1 MSLLLRLR
9 LAKQRGEAILSEEK
23 LTKLAVDPFEIAA
36 RHDIIVQAKPDTASG
51 VSGML
56 LRHGNSFGI
65 LYASD
70 IPNEGFQRFSVAHEL
85 GHYFLDGHIDHHP
98 TAAELGHLL
107 GGAVWRGQAP
117 NARHVGRQRQH
128 LLRIEIVDHAPDI
141 GPANRNE
148 EPRVA

>member
-65 LYASD
+65 PTLPTSPMRD
-70 IPNEGFQRFSVAHEL
+70 FSGSAW
-85 GHYFLDGHIDHHP
+85 P
-98 TAAELGHLL
+98 TNWATTSSTATSTTYCRTTVYMH
-107 GGAVWRGQAP
+107 RM
-117 NARHVGRQRQH
+117 
-128 LLRIEIVDHAPDI
+128 
-141 GPANRNE
+141 PAFR
-148 EPRVA
+148 RATLMSRRRTISLSAF